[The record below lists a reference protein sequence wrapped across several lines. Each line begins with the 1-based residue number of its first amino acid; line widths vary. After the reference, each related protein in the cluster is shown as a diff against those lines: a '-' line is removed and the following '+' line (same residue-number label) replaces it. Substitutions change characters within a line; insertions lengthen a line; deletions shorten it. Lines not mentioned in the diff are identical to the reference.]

1 MNGALVG
8 CGFFARHHLHA
19 WGMLEAA
26 DIVAVC
32 DLDEARAEAYARE
45 FGVPRFYSDVEAM
58 LEQEDLDFVDIATQA
73 NTHQA
78 LVEMVAAR
86 GLNAIC
92 QKPLAPSLAEAQR
105 IVEAARNV
113 TFMVHENFRWQRP
126 MLELKKASADIGDLF
141 YGRISFRSAFDV
153 YKNQPYL
160 ATDER
165 FILYDLGVHLFD
177 LARFF
182 FGEADS
188 LLCHTRR
195 VKPNIRGEDVAT
207 ALLKMQSGAH
217 VIVEMSYASR
227 LEHEHFPQTLVQ
239 LEGASGSARLGA
251 DYHIAVT
258 TPGGTCDVDASPRP
272 LWTPAPA
279 TAIPESVL
287 NIQRHWLECLAQG
300 KTPDTSGED
309 NLKTLQLTFGAYASA
324 DEGRVVTLGAA

>member
-19 WGMLEAA
+19 WQMLDGA

-32 DLDEARAEAYARE
+32 DLDKARAEAYARE
-45 FGVPRFYSDVEAM
+45 FDIPRFYNDVEVM
-58 LEQEDLDFVDIATQA
+58 LEQEDLSFVDIATKVQ
-73 NTHQA
+73 THRQ
-78 LVEMVAAR
+78 LVETVAAR
-86 GLNAIC
+86 GLDVIC

-105 IVEAARNV
+105 IVAAAKNV

-126 MLELKKASADIGDLF
+126 MLELKRSSADIGDLF

-153 YKNQPYL
+153 FKDQPYL

-188 LLCHTRR
+188 LLCHTSR
-195 VKPNIRGEDVAT
+195 VNPNIQGEDVAT

-217 VIVEMSYASR
+217 VVVEMSYASR
-227 LEHEHFPQTLVQ
+227 LEFEHFPQTSVA
-239 LEGASGSARLGA
+239 LEGASGSAVLAA
-251 DYHIAVT
+251 DYQITVT
-258 TPGGTCDVDASPRP
+258 TPGGTRYIDASPQA
-272 LWTPAPA
+272 LWTPEPA
-279 TAIPESVL
+279 NAIPESVL
-287 NIQRHWLECLAQG
+287 NIQRHWLECLAHN

-309 NLKTLQLTFGAYASA
+309 NLKTLELTFGAYASA
-324 DEGRVVTLGAA
+324 DEGRVITLGAA